1 MNGSNAQV
9 RTLLAM
15 SLVMAWCCETA
26 VIAKTKSGDTEKVDA
41 NTHSAIRT
49 IRREIGL
56 SSRTIAAMGCDQA
69 DAREALKTLL
79 LWYRVKEP
87 YFDMAKKAKRRA
99 RRDLQRALRKIG
111 MGPRDEKLIKSVPTL
126 KAAVARTAKDY
137 DDIIKTAIT
146 AVEAKLSP
154 AQKGLWATTKSNA
167 KLHGRYRYAANM
179 TAAQAKALHMAR
191 RTYARRLAAA
201 KTPAAKAAATSE
213 FKAKESNVF
222 SAAQK
227 AAMAQAAENIRKNMS
242 AVSKAER
249 EVFPLPDKLKMPEPE
264 MMNPPEKAKP

>member
-26 VIAKTKSGDTEKVDA
+26 VIAKTKSGDAEEVDGA
-41 NTHSAIRT
+41 TYSAMGA
-49 IRREIGL
+49 IRREIQL
-56 SSRTIAAMGCDQA
+56 SNRTIAAMGCDEA
-69 DAREALKTLL
+69 GAREILETLL
-79 LWYRVKEP
+79 LWCRVKEP
-87 YFDMAKKAKRRA
+87 YLDIAKKAKRRA
-99 RRDLQRALRKIG
+99 RRDLRLALQKIG

-126 KAAVARTAKDY
+126 KAAVAGAAKDY

-146 AVEAKLSP
+146 AVEAKLPP
-154 AQKGLWATTKSNA
+154 AQKRLWATTKSNA

-191 RTYARRLAAA
+191 RAYARRLAAA
-201 KTPAAKAAATSE
+201 KTPAAKAAVTSE

-242 AVSKAER
+242 AVSNAER
-249 EVFPLPDKLKMPEPE
+249 EVLPIQDELKAPEPE